1 MPKLAT
7 WSDAPAKQTSRETQT
22 PQDAEQGAPPSKCH
36 RLDLDCK
43 RSLNSLC
50 DLLTFILMVPISIH
64 FPYTNCFYTN
74 TNCMYRYIY
83 VTSLIY
89 MNTSMPQCNCLC
101 SRDRYRTHFYYLAVE
116 SRFYNDVVEC
126 LLVDPAA
133 QVRFPPRAVVIFLHP
148 VTFGD
153 QCGIHGLCFGHQDGM
168 S

>member
-1 MPKLAT
+1 
-7 WSDAPAKQTSRETQT
+7 
-22 PQDAEQGAPPSKCH
+22 
-36 RLDLDCK
+36 
-43 RSLNSLC
+43 
-50 DLLTFILMVPISIH
+50 
-64 FPYTNCFYTN
+64 
-74 TNCMYRYIY
+74 MYRYIY

-116 SRFYNDVVEC
+116 SRFYNDVIEC

-168 S
+168 FQNNSVVPSRFGTNQFKAGKYVVGIGIEHQNAALAPQALAQSSWSPEGHS